1 MNVREKTEQI
11 QKLVSEL
18 QDFINEIDCKKE
30 LNIKHYNIMCYD
42 LTVNPMKVFVTAK
55 NIERDNCLVT
65 TITLD
70 FFDIFMCNKVVD
82 EFEKE
87 LDYLRKTNANQAWI
101 DELLRIRSVFGI

>member
-1 MNVREKTEQI
+1 MSIREKTEHI
-11 QKLVSEL
+11 QSLISDL
-18 QDFINEIDCKKE
+18 QDFVNEIDCKE
-30 LNIKHYNIMCYD
+30 EFNIKHYNIMCYD
-42 LTVNPMKVFVTAK
+42 LTVNPMKVFITAK
-55 NIERDNCLVT
+55 DAQRGNCLIT

-101 DELLRIRSVFGI
+101 DDLLRIRSVFGI